1 MNVDRVGK
9 PVGSHTTQKEAFP
22 MPTQTRSRPS
32 SQPQRRFNRSGTA
45 ARRRPTVPRRRA
57 QKPSGLKG
65 LVGGLLP
72 AAAGKKTTPKGS
84 NKGKLGGLG
93 AVLAAGAGLAYK
105 NREKIPGLRGR
116 NQGAPAATGATTVP
130 PVTTNTHAPGS

>member
-1 MNVDRVGK
+1 MNVGRVGK
-9 PVGSHTTQKEAFP
+9 SLGSQTTQKETIP

-32 SQPQRRFNRSGTA
+32 SQPQRRLNRSGTT
-45 ARRRPTVPRRRA
+45 ARRRPTMPRRRA

-93 AVLAAGAGLAYK
+93 ALLAAGAGLAYK
-105 NREKIPGLRGR
+105 NRERIPGLRGR
-116 NQGAPAATGATTVP
+116 NQDAPSAAGATTVP
-130 PVTTNTHAPGS
+130 PVTTNTHAPGN